1 MAQQKWSLTPEDMGP
16 VLAALELII
25 DEIDRDLMPDYGIQV
40 AANRVVWKTQL
51 EGLVRKLANPTV
63 TKALERATWIQLPL
77 TAEEA
82 SMCGY
87 ALLIAA
93 NRLDHFVSVEGLR
106 REAEADTPVLPD
118 HTPWMVDLVREH
130 FSVIAHDIAWVRHE
144 SLRLRLHAH
153 CLLEHGD

>member
-1 MAQQKWSLTPEDMGP
+1 
-16 VLAALELII
+16 
-25 DEIDRDLMPDYGIQV
+25 
-40 AANRVVWKTQL
+40 
-51 EGLVRKLANPTV
+51 
-63 TKALERATWIQLPL
+63 
-77 TAEEA
+77 
-82 SMCGY
+82 MCGY

-130 FSVIAHDIAWVRHE
+130 FSVIADDIAWVRQE

-153 CLLEHGD
+153 CLLEHGG